1 MKNFP
6 NRDPKDVVQV
16 EIELTPLLGAIQEL
30 LGIWEHIPISDPA
43 SERQFDFLI
52 GTIESLYK
60 DEVAALFR
68 QQAKDGVPM
77 TILED

>member
-16 EIELTPLLGAIQEL
+16 EIELTPMLAAIQDLLEL
-30 LGIWEHIPISDPA
+30 WEHLSIHDP
-43 SERQFDFLI
+43 SMERQFDFSM
-52 GTIESLYK
+52 GTLQSLYNK
-60 DEVAALFR
+60 EVAALFR

-77 TILED
+77 NIVED